1 MYVTK
6 HTTCYMVLRV
16 RGARK
21 GEKIMA
27 MNEGSEITFD
37 IIEEIGIISTQETGW
52 TRELNLVRW
61 NGGIEKYDIREW
73 DPYHERMSRGITL
86 KEDEMRRILDLMK
99 KRKNKSWSR
108 NISTTAPEDVAMD
121 MAGRSFEG
129 EGPADLNNFK
139 DEESGEDE

>member
-1 MYVTK
+1 
-6 HTTCYMVLRV
+6 
-16 RGARK
+16 
-21 GEKIMA
+21 MA

-52 TRELNLVRW
+52 TRELNLVKW

-99 KRKNKSWSR
+99 RRRDKAWSRRKN
-108 NISTTAPEDVAMD
+108 STKAPADVAAD
-121 MAGRSFEG
+121 MA
-129 EGPADLNNFK
+129 ADTSNDDGFD
-139 DEESGEDE
+139 DEE

>member
-1 MYVTK
+1 
-6 HTTCYMVLRV
+6 
-16 RGARK
+16 
-21 GEKIMA
+21 MA

>member
-1 MYVTK
+1 
-6 HTTCYMVLRV
+6 MVLRV